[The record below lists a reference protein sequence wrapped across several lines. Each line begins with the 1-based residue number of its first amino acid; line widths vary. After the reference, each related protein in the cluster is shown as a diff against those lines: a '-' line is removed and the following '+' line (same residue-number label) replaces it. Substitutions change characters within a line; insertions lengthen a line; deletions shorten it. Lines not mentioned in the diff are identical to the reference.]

1 MKSPQLLARIVM
13 ATILTVSA
21 AFAAENVSF
30 HAKAKLDGKEEVP
43 KVKTKAKGDADFKLS
58 MDRKEMTYKLT
69 VKEIQNPT
77 VAHIHNGKKGTS
89 GPPVANLFP
98 GPKKQGKFSGV
109 LAEGTLTQKDLSGD
123 LKGKTLDAL
132 VDMIKSG
139 NAYVNVHTEAF
150 PDGEIRG
157 QLK

>member
-1 MKSPQLLARIVM
+1 MTKLHSLALFVI
-13 ATILTVSA
+13 ATILTASFG
-21 AFAAENVSF
+21 FAAENVSF
-30 HAKAKLDGKEEVP
+30 HAKTKLGGKDEVP

-58 MDRKEMTYKLT
+58 NDRKEMTYKVT
-69 VKEIQNPT
+69 VKDIQNPT
-77 VAHIHNGKKGTS
+77 AAHIHNGKKGAI
-89 GPPVANLFP
+89 GPPVANLFT

-109 LAEGTLTQKDLSGD
+109 LAEGTLTEKDLTGD

-132 VDMIKSG
+132 VDLIKSDS
-139 NAYVNVHTEAF
+139 AYVNVHTEAF